1 MDWQDTLY
9 RWELY
14 SEKLYPLRDEVAD
27 IFKTKCFYDD
37 KWQYHE
43 KFYEADDDTVFMLKL
58 SEMLN
63 DVCEFVKSHI
73 SVLGHRV
80 DIEEDI
86 RAHLEQAFEAWKRG
100 LCPVL
105 MRSVQRYVKPPKYDA
120 WGTYDEVAAF
130 LKAQNISYDDTLN
143 AINAWKLS
151 CSKQKVA

>member
-1 MDWQDTLY
+1 MNWLETLY
-9 RWELY
+9 KWEEY
-14 SEKLYPLRDEVAD
+14 AEKLYPLRDEVDD
-27 IFKTKCFYDD
+27 IFKTLYIWDAQCNCEERLYVPG
-37 KWQYHE
+37 E
-43 KFYEADDDTVFMLKL
+43 DTVFLLKF
-58 SEMLN
+58 STMLN
-63 DVCEFVKSHI
+63 EICDFLKSHI
-73 SVLGHRV
+73 SVLERRV
-80 DIEEDI
+80 DIEEEI
-86 RAHLEQAFEAWKRG
+86 LANQEQAFEAWKRG